1 MLFLN
6 DMRKI
11 VLTGIL
17 MLLTVAA
24 LAQEKIWSGTAC
36 KSRQV
41 TLKEYLPEGTTDSWQ
56 KAFVDWMHNMSF

>member
-1 MLFLN
+1 
-6 DMRKI
+6 MRKI

-17 MLLTVAA
+17 MLLTLAAVA
-24 LAQEKIWSGTAC
+24 QVKIWSDTPC
-36 KSRQV
+36 SSRQV

>member
-1 MLFLN
+1 
-6 DMRKI
+6 
-11 VLTGIL
+11 